1 MKELKQS
8 FLYCLVCV
16 VLLSTSCVNT
26 KNSAYFVDQ
35 PDAVLDATTAVPQVI
50 INKNDLLG
58 ITVSS
63 LNPNA
68 SAIFNTPVT
77 STSAAE
83 RVPEYIVNAEGNIQ
97 FPILGVIKAEGLTL
111 DQLRGQIERSL
122 TDKKLLVDPIVTVRH
137 LNFKV
142 TVLGEVGKPTVID
155 VRNEKISL
163 LEALGLAGDVTI
175 YGKKDNVLVIR
186 EENKK
191 KIIKHLNLNS
201 SELFT
206 SPYYYLR
213 SNDVV
218 YVEANK
224 NKIATSTRTFQLL
237 PVLLSGLSL
246 AAIVFDRIT
255 R

>member
-1 MKELKQS
+1 MKELKQRL
-8 FLYCLVCV
+8 LYLLVCV
-16 VLLSTSCVNT
+16 SLLSTACVNT
-26 KNSAYFVDQ
+26 KNSTYFVDQ
-35 PDAVLDATTAVPQVI
+35 PDAVLEATTAVPQVI

-58 ITVSS
+58 ISVSS

-68 SAIFNTPVT
+68 SAVFNTPTV
-77 STSAAE
+77 STSATQHQ
-83 RVPEYIVNAEGNIQ
+83 PEYIVNADGNIQ
-97 FPILGVIKAEGLTL
+97 FPLLGVIKAEGLTL
-111 DQLRGQIERSL
+111 EQLRAQLEKSL

-137 LNFKV
+137 MNFKV
-142 TVLGEVGKPTVID
+142 TVLGEVSKPTVID

-163 LEALGLAGDVTI
+163 LEALGLAGDITI
-175 YGKKDNVLVIR
+175 YGKKENVLVIR
-186 EENKK
+186 EENRKK
-191 KIIKHLNLNS
+191 VIKHLNLNS
-201 SELFT
+201 SELFN

-237 PVLLSGLSL
+237 PVLLSGLSV
-246 AAIVFDRIT
+246 AAIIFDRVT

>member
-1 MKELKQS
+1 MKELKQRL
-8 FLYCLVCV
+8 LYLLVCV
-16 VLLSTSCVNT
+16 SLLSTACVNT
-26 KNSAYFVDQ
+26 KNSTYFVDQ
-35 PDAVLDATTAVPQVI
+35 PDAVLEATTAVPQVI

-58 ITVSS
+58 ISVSS

-68 SAIFNTPVT
+68 SAVFNTPTV
-77 STSAAE
+77 STSATQHQ
-83 RVPEYIVNAEGNIQ
+83 PEYIVNADGNIQ
-97 FPILGVIKAEGLTL
+97 FPLLGVIKAEGLTL
-111 DQLRGQIERSL
+111 EQLRAQLERSL

-137 LNFKV
+137 MNFKV
-142 TVLGEVGKPTVID
+142 TVLGEVSKPTVID

-163 LEALGLAGDVTI
+163 LEALGLAGDITI
-175 YGKKDNVLVIR
+175 YGKKENVLVIR
-186 EENKK
+186 EENRKK
-191 KIIKHLNLNS
+191 VIKHLNLNS
-201 SELFT
+201 SELFN

-237 PVLLSGLSL
+237 PVLLSGLSV
-246 AAIVFDRIT
+246 AAIIFDRVT